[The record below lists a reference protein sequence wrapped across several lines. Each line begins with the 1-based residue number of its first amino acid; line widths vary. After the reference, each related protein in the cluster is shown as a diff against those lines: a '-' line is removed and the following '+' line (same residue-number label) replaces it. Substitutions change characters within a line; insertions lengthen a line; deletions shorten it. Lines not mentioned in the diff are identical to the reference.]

1 MSMERGPF
9 RKAALYACVSLT
21 TLSVAGAAMANGY
34 QEEAGQDSGQEAVR
48 LEEVVVTATR
58 QSSNVNRVALTVAA
72 VTAENLDQQGIKN
85 ATDLQKAIP
94 ALTLVGS
101 QAGVGTFAIRGIV
114 ATTGAATTGVYLD
127 DTALTKRNNAGVAQN
142 NGAPL
147 PTLFDLERVEVLK
160 GPQGTLYGGSS
171 QGGTIR
177 FITPTP
183 SLVGYSGRVQ
193 AETSIVEDGEESY
206 ELGLA
211 FGGPIFEDKLGFRVS
226 GLVRET
232 GGWIDM
238 LNPYDNGSLY
248 REDANGRSEEAL
260 RAALLWQL
268 NDRARLNLS
277 YYHSAVESEGGPG
290 APTTVFGVDGRPS
303 NNLTYTT
310 PAVCYDNSN
319 RLPGTTSAP
328 VAVACPTGP
337 LPTGWFRR
345 EAQTYGPFNYLGD
358 DDSISQAD
366 GRLNKSKT
374 TTDLVTL
381 TYEYDFDN
389 MSVKSITSF
398 VKDETTGL
406 LGESHDIGR
415 LQRTVENPLRGAFPL
430 FAPVPSY
437 AGNFTSI
444 NEREGI
450 QQEFRFSSD
459 PEQRFNWVAGL
470 FFSDMET
477 KIFYTIPGDYDAAFM
492 AFYGIDTTSRY
503 GIPPAIPGDLTAV
516 SLLDATLRDTELAA
530 FGEANFKLT
539 DKIKLTA
546 GGRQS
551 QVTLDFTQ
559 VNYGQLSARPGPDAP
574 YASVSGSA
582 KDSPFTPKYGVQYQL
597 TETNMLYAN
606 AAKGFRAGGVNVP
619 LNPQVCNTGLAQF
632 GLTVDDIPRQF
643 GPDEVWSYEAGGKF
657 RLLDGRMQVNV
668 AAFQIDWTNI
678 QVTTSAQGCGQ
689 NWNQNGGT
697 ARSQGF
703 DLQTE
708 FRPTRD
714 LRLSASLAYTD
725 AKYTEAVLGPQ
736 PLVGNAAVIFH
747 EDDPLGVPKWQANIG
762 ARYDFFL
769 FGSDAYV
776 RADYQYQG
784 EYEQSSGYGTG
795 NYNPHSNVVEATDM
809 LNLRFG
815 MHVKDVEVSVFAN
828 NALNSRDKVGNAGI
842 GQTACSTTGPADCSV
857 YNQFNPFV
865 SQAYQRPRSVGIQ
878 VGYRF

>member
-1 MSMERGPF
+1 MSKVRGSVS
-9 RKAALYACVSLT
+9 KAALYACVSFT
-21 TLSVAGAAMANGY
+21 SLSVAGGAFATEYQSASSQDAAQSNTT
-34 QEEAGQDSGQEAVR
+34 

-58 QSSNVNRVALTVAA
+58 QSSNINRVPLTVAA
-72 VTAENLDQQGIKN
+72 VTSENLDQQGIKD

-183 SLVGYSGRVQ
+183 SLVSYSGRVQ
-193 AETSIVEDGEESY
+193 AETSTVQGGEESY
-206 ELGLA
+206 EFGFAL
-211 FGGPIFEDKLGFRVS
+211 GGPIIEDKLGFRVS
-226 GLVRET
+226 GVTRET

-248 REDANGRSEEAL
+248 REDANGRNENAV
-260 RAALLWQL
+260 RAAVLWQL

-277 YYHSAVESEGGPG
+277 YYHSSVESEGGPG
-290 APTTVFGVDGRPS
+290 APTTVYGVDGKPS
-303 NNLTYTT
+303 NSLTYTT
-310 PAVCYDNSN
+310 PAVCYDNSS

-328 VAVACPTGP
+328 VAVACPTSP

-345 EAQTYGPFNYLGD
+345 EEQTYGPFNYLGK

-374 TTDLVTL
+374 TTDLITL
-381 TYEYDFDN
+381 TYDYDFDN
-389 MSVKSITSF
+389 MSAKFITSF
-398 VKDETTGL
+398 VKDKTNGL

-415 LQRTVENPLRGAFPL
+415 LQRTAENPLRGGFPL
-430 FAPVPSY
+430 FGPVPSY
-437 AGNFTSI
+437 AGNFTSV
-444 NEREGI
+444 NSREGI
-450 QQEFRFSSD
+450 QQEIRFVSNS
-459 PEQRFNWVAGL
+459 EQRFSWVTGL
-470 FFSDMET
+470 FYSDMKT
-477 KIFYTIPGDYDAAFM
+477 NIFYTIPGDYDAAFN

-503 GIPPAIPGDLTAV
+503 GIPPAIASDPLAV
-516 SLLDATLRDTELAA
+516 SLLDATMKDVELAV
-530 FGEANFKLT
+530 FGEANFQLNEKIRLT
-539 DKIKLTA
+539 FGA
-546 GGRQS
+546 RQS
-551 QVTLDFTQ
+551 RVTLDFTQ
-559 VNYGQLSARPGPDAP
+559 TNYGQLSARPGPDSP
-574 YASVSGSA
+574 YASVTGSA
-582 KDSPFTPKYGVQYQL
+582 TDTPFTPKYGVSYQL
-597 TETNMLYAN
+597 TDTNMLYLN

-619 LNPQVCNTGLAQF
+619 LNPQVCNTGLALF

-657 RLLDGRMQVNV
+657 RLLEGRMQVNV
-668 AAFQIDWTNI
+668 AAFQIDWTDI

-697 ARSQGF
+697 ARSQGV

-708 FRPTRD
+708 FRPIPD
-714 LRLSASLAYTD
+714 IRLSASVAYTD
-725 AKYTEAVLGPQ
+725 AHYTEAVLGPQ
-736 PLVGNAAVIFH
+736 PLVGNPSVIFQ
-747 EDDPLGVPKWQANIG
+747 EADPLSVPKWQANFG
-762 ARYDFFL
+762 ARWDFFVWGQDSYL
-769 FGSDAYV
+769 

-784 EYEQSSGYGTG
+784 EYEQGSGYGTG
-795 NYNPHSNVVEATDM
+795 NYNPNSQVIKATNT

-815 MHVKDVEVSVFAN
+815 TRVKDFEVSVFAN
-828 NALNSRDKVGNAGI
+828 NALNSRDPVGNAGV
-842 GQTACSTTGPADCSV
+842 GQTGCSSTGPADCSV
-857 YNQFNPFV
+857 YTLFNPFV
-865 SQAYQRPRSVGIQ
+865 SQSYQRPRSIGVQ